1 MIGVFDSG
9 LGGLCSLSEL
19 QKRMPREDK
28 IYLADRKNLPYGT
41 KSEKELLPLVG
52 RDISRLRDYGC
63 RKILIACCT
72 ASTLYPL
79 LSEEDR
85 KICIPII
92 FPAAIAAAGG
102 KKTTVIATE
111 RTVKS
116 RAFSRAISELS
127 DSSVTE
133 IPAGELV
140 LLAESGE
147 ADGCLTKRGEETL
160 SSVAKRVLFSEADTL
175 ILGYTHFSHFEG
187 SLSELLPGVK
197 IVSAA
202 REGAVALVERA
213 GCLFERGRVAYTE
226 N

>member
-19 QKRMPREDK
+19 QKRMPEEDK

-41 KSEKELLPLVG
+41 KSEKELLPLIK

-72 ASTLYPL
+72 ASTLYPS
-79 LSEEDR
+79 LSEEEQ
-85 KICIPII
+85 KVALPII
-92 FPAAIAAAGG
+92 FPAARAAVGS
-102 KKTTVIATE
+102 KKTAVIATE

-116 RAFSRAISELS
+116 RAFSKALS
-127 DSSVTE
+127 IFCDSAVTE

-140 LLAESGE
+140 ILAESGE
-147 ADGCLTKRGEETL
+147 ADGRLSKKGEETL
-160 SSVAKRVLFSEADTL
+160 LSVAKGVLTAEADTL
-175 ILGYTHFSHFEG
+175 ILGCTHFSHFEK
-187 SLSELLPGVK
+187 SLSEILPGVK
-197 IVSAA
+197 IISAA
-202 REGAVALVERA
+202 REGAFALVNQT
-213 GCLFERGRVAYTE
+213 GCLSERGRVVYTE